1 MLDTKGMTA
10 GTPEFELLLDCLRR
24 SLQSD
29 STPPASPLAI
39 PENLNWPAL
48 LALTEQHV
56 VLALVYPQLAP
67 HATEEF
73 AAAWHSS
80 WAHAQFLAAELE
92 SVLAAFAKAGIEVMP
107 LKGPVLAEALFGDVA
122 ARASI
127 DLDVLV
133 QRHHLAT
140 AQTVLTSSGFEAEPI
155 TKPISGLAYDLPFR
169 RGEVLL
175 ELHSS
180 FGRPEL
186 CPLNSDEAW
195 SRSQTA
201 TFRGQ
206 PIRIMAQEDSI
217 LYLSYHLLRH
227 DCARLQWIADLARAL
242 AILAAND
249 PGEALLNSARNQ
261 GMDELLFFSSALAA
275 ETLQTSLP
283 AALST
288 ALLQQP
294 KIVESAR
301 EFLAQ
306 NLARQDP
313 GDSSAARP
321 VHAAWSFYST
331 ERSPWRRWT
340 RRLRELAPTQA
351 DRLWAKSMHI
361 PSLIVPPLLPLVR
374 LFRVLGAYGIAGA
387 WRNFMQG
394 TR

>member
-1 MLDTKGMTA
+1 MTDTECMTA

-24 SLQSD
+24 SLQPETAPTALS
-29 STPPASPLAI
+29 LAI

-67 HATEEF
+67 HATQEF

-80 WAHAQFLAAELE
+80 WAHAQSLAAELE

-122 ARASI
+122 ARTSI

-133 QRHHLAT
+133 QRHDLAA

-155 TKPISGLAYDLPFR
+155 TKPISGLAYDMPFR

-175 ELHSS
+175 ELHTA

-186 CPLNSDEAW
+186 CPLNSDDAW
-195 SRSQTA
+195 SRSRTD

-206 PIRIMAQEDSI
+206 PIRIMAEEDSI

-242 AILAAND
+242 AILAAKD
-249 PGEALLNSARNQ
+249 SGEALLNSAHNLSVDQ
-261 GMDELLFFSSALAA
+261 LLFFAAALAA
-275 ETLQTSLP
+275 ETLQTPLP

-288 ALLQQP
+288 ALQHQP
-294 KIVESAR
+294 KIVASAR
-301 EFLAQ
+301 EFLEQ
-306 NLARQDP
+306 SLAFQGP

-321 VHAAWSFYST
+321 AHAAWSFYST
-331 ERSPWRRWT
+331 ERSLWRRWT

-361 PSLIVPPLLPLVR
+361 PSLIAPPLLPLVR
-374 LFRVLGAYGIAGA
+374 LFRVLGAYGIASA
-387 WRNFMQG
+387 WRNFMHG